1 MGGGGLVAAMARK
14 LPFVARLKFS
24 TYETKPFIAELTM
37 GQAEGIAKMLEKYKK
52 AGAIQDYYLGKPDRM
67 EQLHA
72 LVLSGDILKIELQ
85 DLIELERKL
94 SRGG

>member
-1 MGGGGLVAAMARK
+1 MGGGDLVAPAARK
-14 LPFVARLKFS
+14 LSFVARLKFP

-37 GQAEGIAKMLEKYKK
+37 GQAEEIAKMLEKYKK

-72 LVLSGDILKIELQ
+72 LILSGEILKIELPGP
-85 DLIELERKL
+85 DRAREEAF
-94 SRGG
+94 S